1 MFDASSKPYTGYGTF
16 SCFCILFDSRIQP
29 TSYSQFFPFVFSRSL
44 DPRAHPIHILYSKM
58 RQRETYAKRQENW
71 SSVQIKMK
79 PLHDE
84 ISIIFVH
91 KLMYFFFQLRKS
103 MRHRERETK
112 EKPLDDQYM
121 IRWYIGSFICKCYTS
136 NIYSNFLRFF
146 FRSTNVKFICFL
158 YRRRLHTLCRYF
170 CVFPCGKLFWH
181 QSDTKFM
188 HVL

>member
-1 MFDASSKPYTGYGTF
+1 MLHQSHTLATVLSVV
-16 SCFCILFDSRIQP
+16 
-29 TSYSQFFPFVFSRSL
+29 FVFYSTLAFSQQAIHNFFRSFFFRSL

-103 MRHRERETK
+103 MRHREREKRKKNHSMTNIWFVDI
-112 EKPLDDQYM
+112 LAALFANVTHQIY
-121 IRWYIGSFICKCYTS
+121 IRIFSG
-136 NIYSNFLRFF
+136 FF